1 MPKYIYKI
9 DIKEFDTLIKC
20 LSTIIEPLM
29 IVVIGIIIG
38 VLMVALYMLVFSMG
52 QTIK

>member
-1 MPKYIYKI
+1 M
-9 DIKEFDTLIKC
+9 
-20 LSTIIEPLM
+20 IIELLM
-29 IVVIGIIIG
+29 ILVIGTIIG